1 MNLHVRSTKKMTV
14 EEFLDWADARR
25 AQRSAAIQSDEPKW
39 ELFDGVPHMQANEL
53 WLHGRVKYRV
63 MRTIEDALLKSGLPF
78 VAGLDSIGVRIDTH
92 ASFQPDIVVF
102 PADSIDD
109 LDRFAP
115 APLIVVEVL
124 SPSTR
129 DEDLTTKVT
138 GYGRVMSIQHYLVVD
153 PGPQSV
159 LHFHRCAAGLVRP
172 PAPVAAATLRLDPPG
187 IEIELAR
194 LFGK

>member
-1 MNLHVRSTKKMTV
+1 VNLHVRSPGKMTV

-25 AQRSAAIQSDEPKW
+25 AQRSAAVQSDEPKW
-39 ELFDGVPHMQANEL
+39 ELFDGVPHMQASEL

-63 MRTIEDALLKSGLPF
+63 MRTIEDALVQSGLPF
-78 VAGLDSIGVRIDTH
+78 VAGLDCIGVRVDAH
-92 ASFQPDIVVF
+92 ASFQPDVVVF
-102 PADSIDD
+102 PADAIDD

-115 APLIVVEVL
+115 DPVIVVEVL

-129 DEDLTTKVT
+129 DEDLTTKVA
-138 GYGRVMSIQHYLVVD
+138 GYASVATIQHYLVVD
-153 PGPQSV
+153 PQPQSV
-159 LHFHRCAAGLVRP
+159 LHFRRGANGLVRP
-172 PAPVAAATLRLDPPG
+172 SAPVAAAILHLDPPG